1 MEFTL
6 EKFNELKEN
15 YLDMVVS
22 GTKEAG
28 GLPPHITL
36 FGYHNDDY
44 EKQAVI
50 HVPIRDE
57 FMTPEGKTKLFNV
70 VIPDIAKDVAKKEF
84 TIYALAWAS
93 EAWIREA
100 KADKK
105 IDEDWRDIP
114 IKKEVIVINLESTV
128 KNEFIMY
135 DVTRVGHKVSD
146 NGDFIDNVELTM
158 IKQEEMTQVGGSL
171 SGISKYFWDTKK

>member
-6 EKFNELKEN
+6 EKFDKLKEN

-36 FGYHNDDY
+36 FGYHNDDH
-44 EKQAVI
+44 EKQAII
-50 HVPIRDE
+50 HVPIKDE
-57 FMTPEGKTKLFNV
+57 LMTPEGKTKLFNK
-70 VIPDIAKDVAKKEF
+70 VIPELAKDIANRKF

-100 KADKK
+100 KGEDKV
-105 IDEDWRDIP
+105 DENWKDIP
-114 IKKEVIVINLESTV
+114 IKKEVIIINMESTV

-135 DVTRVGHKVSD
+135 DVARVGHKVSD
-146 NGDFIDNVELTM
+146 TGDFIDNIELTM
-158 IKQEEMTQVGGSL
+158 IEQDDMTNVGGSL
-171 SGISKYFWDTKK
+171 TGLSKYFWNTEK

>member
-6 EKFNELKEN
+6 EKFDKLKEN

-36 FGYHNDDY
+36 FGYHNDDH
-44 EKQAVI
+44 EKQAII
-50 HVPIRDE
+50 HVPIKDE
-57 FMTPEGKTKLFNV
+57 LMTSEGKIKLFNK
-70 VIPDIAKDVAKKEF
+70 VIPELAKDIAKKEF

-100 KADKK
+100 NR
-105 IDEDWRDIP
+105 DEAITDNWKDIP
-114 IKKEVIVINLESTV
+114 IKKEVIIINLESIV
-128 KNEFIMY
+128 KDELIMY
-135 DVTRVGHKVSD
+135 DVARVGHKVSD
-146 NGDFIDNVELTM
+146 NGEFIDNIELTP
-158 IKQEEMTQVGGSL
+158 ITQEPMSNVGGSL
-171 SGISKYFWDTKK
+171 SGLSKYFWNSKK